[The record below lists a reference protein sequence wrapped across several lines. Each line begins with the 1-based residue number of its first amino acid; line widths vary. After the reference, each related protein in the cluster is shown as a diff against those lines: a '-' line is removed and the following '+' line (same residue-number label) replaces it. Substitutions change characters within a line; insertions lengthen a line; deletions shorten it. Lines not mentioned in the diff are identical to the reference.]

1 MARTR
6 RPSIANEILAQPLAL
21 RAGFLCS
28 CYSRFTTACSAALL
42 IHRCLVFLFSLS
54 PLCGLSGALQRGS
67 AVGFGAVAAC
77 GMRNIPSGAQEHV
90 SRSARHEVFHTHYP
104 AVGRLFHPIFSRSS
118 FNSDMSDK
126 SLLQQI
132 SACIYNVRYTTSVC
146 SISQGLDILS
156 QFASRYTPLTLISLS
171 SDS

>member
-90 SRSARHEVFHTHYP
+90 SRSA